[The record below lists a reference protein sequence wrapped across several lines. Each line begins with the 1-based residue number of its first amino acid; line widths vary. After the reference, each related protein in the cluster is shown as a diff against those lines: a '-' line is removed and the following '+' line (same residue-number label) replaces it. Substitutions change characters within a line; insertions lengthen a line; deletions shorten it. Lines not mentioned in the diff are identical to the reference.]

1 MIDYDYIMGLLAD
14 FSQAKPSR
22 QSMSREELIGLIMA
36 DSKFSDDREDIAA
49 YIRTLKA
56 GEGLEEKQ
64 IRRGYEEF
72 KAEKQA
78 RQLAQVAEKQG
89 LAPASLASFVD
100 SIMERMIFDGDALR
114 ELLEPLGLS
123 WRERTQRELAL
134 MDELTPILKRRAGG
148 REIAGLAA
156 YEQK

>member
-1 MIDYDYIMGLLAD
+1 
-14 FSQAKPSR
+14 
-22 QSMSREELIGLIMA
+22 
-36 DSKFSDDREDIAA
+36 
-49 YIRTLKA
+49 
-56 GEGLEEKQ
+56 
-64 IRRGYEEF
+64 
-72 KAEKQA
+72 
-78 RQLAQVAEKQG
+78 
-89 LAPASLASFVD
+89 
-100 SIMERMIFDGDALR
+100 MERMIFDGDALR